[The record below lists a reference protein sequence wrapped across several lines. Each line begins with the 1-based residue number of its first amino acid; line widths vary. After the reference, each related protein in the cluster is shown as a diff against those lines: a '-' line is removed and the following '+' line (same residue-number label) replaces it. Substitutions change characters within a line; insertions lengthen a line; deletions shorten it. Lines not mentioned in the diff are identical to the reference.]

1 MLTIIF
7 KTFKF
12 FIIIFAN
19 FFILLIIDT
28 KMKKALTFLMM
39 TIMMVAV
46 TTIISQIHEV
56 YAENKAKDLC
66 SQYDGEW
73 NNGKCKIKNDE
84 DKIDYFA
91 HWVTANMMSSI
102 DVKEYTSSLEDF
114 VKSNEHI
121 IQRIKKVRSSL
132 Q

>member
-28 KMKKALTFLMM
+28 NMKKALTFLMM
-39 TIMMVAV
+39 TIMIVGV
-46 TTIISQIHEV
+46 TTIISQTHEV

-84 DKIDYFA
+84 DKTDY
-91 HWVTANMMSSI
+91 
-102 DVKEYTSSLEDF
+102 EDELCDDP
-114 VKSNEHI
+114 KDT
-121 IQRIKKVRSSL
+121 KKYPKI
-132 Q
+132 

>member
-28 KMKKALTFLMM
+28 NMKKALTFLMM
-39 TIMMVAV
+39 TLMMAAV
-46 TTIISQIHEV
+46 TTIISQTHEV

-73 NNGKCKIKNDE
+73 NNGKCKIKNEDTTDYEDE
-84 DKIDYFA
+84 LCDDTKDTNKYPKICKD
-91 HWVTANMMSSI
+91 N
-102 DVKEYTSSLEDF
+102 
-114 VKSNEHI
+114 
-121 IQRIKKVRSSL
+121 
-132 Q
+132 